1 MATLES
7 VSEKISPKWEESLT
21 CCFNLRFAQK
31 KKTHDRR
38 RGGKLVSVPLRHF
51 ADERE
56 SRGHTV
62 ASDSCNSRVLLTI
75 SVYLLLNLPYCGL
88 CTKLVF
94 LERIPDVSVALLLAH
109 VPSLIRTA
117 LR

>member
-1 MATLES
+1 MRKSHRSGKNLLRA
-7 VSEKISPKWEESLT
+7 VSICDL
-21 CCFNLRFAQK
+21 LK

-94 LERIPDVSVALLLAH
+94 LERFQMSVWR
-109 VPSLIRTA
+109 SC
-117 LR
+117 

>member
-1 MATLES
+1 MRKSHRSGKNLLRA
-7 VSEKISPKWEESLT
+7 VSICDL
-21 CCFNLRFAQK
+21 LK